1 MTDSKPWFG
10 SLLLS
15 YTDAME
21 CQTSSVI
28 QNHRWTKIKLQDKA
42 GATRHPEVQC
52 SVKSYP
58 RLLASRVCLL
68 QLPVRTAQAKHN
80 IETWGCGVSP

>member
-10 SLLLS
+10 SWLLS
-15 YTDAME
+15 YTGAME

-42 GATRHPEVQC
+42 GATPHPEVQC

-58 RLLASRVCLL
+58 RLFASKVCLL
-68 QLPVRTAQAKHN
+68 RLPVRTAQAKHN